1 MPMET
6 PWTRILGAG
15 TAAGAVIDAGEF
27 VLSGVLFVDD
37 WSRALTALG
46 RPGELPA
53 QGALLFAVWGM
64 IAGIAAMWLY
74 AALRRSMGAGTR
86 TALRAGFFVWL
97 CAWALANFGFS
108 ILGLF
113 DWGFMAKVTLL
124 GIVECV
130 GGTLTGAWILDR

>member
-1 MPMET
+1 MAT
-6 PWTRILGAG
+6 SWGRIV
-15 TAAGAVIDAGEF
+15 AAGLVAGVVIDAGEF

-37 WSRALTALG
+37 WSQALVALG

-53 QGALLFAVWGM
+53 SGALLFGAWGM
-64 IAGIAAMWLY
+64 VAGIASMWLY
-74 AALRRSMGAGTR
+74 SALRVSMGAGTQ
-86 TALRAGFFVWL
+86 TALKAGLFVWL

-113 DWGFMAKVTLL
+113 DWWFMAKVTVL

-130 GGTLTGAWILDR
+130 GGTLAGARILDA